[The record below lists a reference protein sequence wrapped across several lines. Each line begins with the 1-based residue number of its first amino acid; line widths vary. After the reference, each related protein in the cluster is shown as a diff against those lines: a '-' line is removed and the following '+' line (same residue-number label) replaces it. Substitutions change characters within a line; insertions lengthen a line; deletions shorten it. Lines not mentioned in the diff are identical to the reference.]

1 MTIAAVPTPVS
12 PEAVI
17 CGRPKEWV
25 VARPAESI
33 VTMLLSDELHLTL
46 LVRSWVLPSLKVP
59 VAVNC
64 CCEPSAT
71 LALAGVTS
79 REDNVR
85 DFPPGQPPKT
95 KAVKAKRNAG
105 ERTAKQIPLAQ
116 ANPAHAC
123 TFLGTTTTP

>member
-71 LALAGVTS
+71 LALAGVTC

-85 DFPPGQPPKT
+85 DFPEVQPPKPN
-95 KAVKAKRNAG
+95 AVNATRIAG
-105 ERTAKQIPLAQ
+105 KEQSNRIRLAI
-116 ANPAHAC
+116 ATSAEA
-123 TFLGTTTTP
+123 

>member
-46 LVRSWVLPSLKVP
+46 LVTSWVLASLNVP

-64 CCEPSAT
+64 CWEPSVT
-71 LALAGVTS
+71 LALAGVTF
-79 REDNVR
+79 REDNVV
-85 DFPPGQPPKT
+85 GGLQLQPPYPN
-95 KAVKAKRNAG
+95 VVRVSVG
-105 ERTAKQIPLAQ
+105 VRP
-116 ANPAHAC
+116 
-123 TFLGTTTTP
+123 

>member
-46 LVRSWVLPSLKVP
+46 LVRSWVLPLLNVP

-64 CCEPSAT
+64 CWEPSVT
-71 LALAGVTS
+71 LALAGVTC
-79 REDNVR
+79 REDNVSR
-85 DFPPGQPPKT
+85 DPEVQPPKPNVVSVS
-95 KAVKAKRNAG
+95 ARRIARN
-105 ERTAKQIPLAQ
+105 EQSNRTL
-116 ANPAHAC
+116 
-123 TFLGTTTTP
+123 

>member
-1 MTIAAVPTPVS
+1 MTIAAVPAPVS

-46 LVRSWVLPSLKVP
+46 LVTCWVLASVNVP

-64 CCEPSAT
+64 FWEPSVT
-71 LALAGVTS
+71 LALAGVTF
-79 REDNVR
+79 REDNVAGG
-85 DFPPGQPPKT
+85 PELQPPKPNVVSVS
-95 KAVKAKRNAG
+95 ARRIARN
-105 ERTAKQIPLAQ
+105 EQSNRTL
-116 ANPAHAC
+116 
-123 TFLGTTTTP
+123 